1 MLTGVNWYLLWG
13 IVFAV
18 LCSLI
23 SFWLVYTDVKKIK
36 STKAA
41 DEVDKMALRKA
52 KYNFAVTILFLIS
65 VILGFIMSVLEEIR
79 DIEFVLMS
87 HHTSYIIHTVV
98 LSLILTVFLDR
109 DPIWKKK

>member
-1 MLTGVNWYLLWG
+1 
-13 IVFAV
+13 
-18 LCSLI
+18 
-23 SFWLVYTDVKKIK
+23 
-36 STKAA
+36 
-41 DEVDKMALRKA
+41 
-52 KYNFAVTILFLIS
+52 

>member
-1 MLTGVNWYLLWG
+1 MNWDLFWG
-13 IVFAV
+13 IVYAV
-18 LCSLI
+18 LYVLI
-23 SFWLVYTDVKKIK
+23 SFWLVYTDIKKIK
-36 STKAA
+36 TIKAA
-41 DEVDKMALRKA
+41 DEVDKRALRKA
-52 KYNFAVTILFLIS
+52 KYSFAVAILFLIS